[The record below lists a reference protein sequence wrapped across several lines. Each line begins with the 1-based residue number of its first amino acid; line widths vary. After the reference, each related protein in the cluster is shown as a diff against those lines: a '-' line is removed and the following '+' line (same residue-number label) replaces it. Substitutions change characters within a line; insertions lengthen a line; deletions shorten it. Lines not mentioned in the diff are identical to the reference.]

1 MLKNFEQ
8 RPKEMIELSVTEL
21 VPEVTTYCGRRA
33 VLKKFHNWFE
43 VEVEFPDISETI
55 TTNYGL
61 YLCGNIRSK
70 RDFLRFSRHRISL
83 KIGDMGVATD
93 GRKYCIA
100 DALTGNDYT
109 ILLENGILIKGATG
123 ADLSNGRFG
132 DKKKRL
138 VAPDECAVGVSRVNK
153 KGDVGTIVAV
163 YAPREQKY
171 PWHVDVK
178 FVKDG
183 VETVVQGTFRQFMHG
198 TILCPMLLSESHK
211 KQPAVSPATQS
222 CDLTPEQVPPYRVT
236 KDGHF
241 YEFGTGPDS
250 RGHYQVFVDQ
260 VLVKKVDL
268 ADYMN
273 GTIKLSKTW
282 EKARQCIGEVRLSNR
297 EKQIVTLVKWYD
309 TSNVTLSVNGE
320 LAEHRTYQNFRKG
333 KISSDCTKEAREQ
346 YSKNLQMRRE
356 NAAFFRRQAAIGRIY
371 VNFKGQRYALVS
383 QRSTNDVTIVFE
395 SGTKVNTTWY
405 ACVNGR
411 IFDPEEPEC
420 IPAVKEVNE
429 AYDADQAAGRDAY
442 ADIETCRPAPIPE
455 RLAEMLITQIT
466 ANVNA
471 GHMDW
476 TVSCTDS
483 DGNAESRDNLI
494 RDIGVEL
501 GRCTTSLRLY
511 ATISTESIGTMLNEL
526 AQITSD
532 VSEKL
537 QDSGIRDAQLRS
549 DITKIAQISQ
559 MSFDGRAN
567 NAYLE
572 KILNVVAEA
581 ANRLTELLK

>member
-1 MLKNFEQ
+1 MAKNFEQ
-8 RPKEMIELSVTEL
+8 RPKEIIELSIKEL

-33 VLKKFHNWFE
+33 VLQKFHDWLK
-43 VEVEFPDISETI
+43 VEVEFPEIAETI

-70 RDFLRFSRHRISL
+70 RDFLRFNRNKISI
-83 KIGDMGVATD
+83 KIGDMGIATD
-93 GRKYCIA
+93 GRKYCIV

-109 ILLENGILIKGATG
+109 VLLENGILIKGATG
-123 ADLSNGRFG
+123 ADLSHGRFG

-138 VAPDECAVGVSRVNK
+138 IAPDQCEIGVSMMNK

-163 YAPREQKY
+163 YAPRKQSY

-178 FVKDG
+178 FVKNG
-183 VETVVQGTFRQFMHG
+183 IETVVQGTFRQFMHG
-198 TILCPMLLSESHK
+198 TILCPIPSSK
-211 KQPAVSPATQS
+211 SRKNQPAVLSATQP
-222 CDLTPEQVPPYRVT
+222 CNLTPEQVPPYRVT

-241 YEFGTGPDS
+241 YELESGPDS
-250 RGHYQVFVDQ
+250 RGHYRVFVDQ

-268 ADYMN
+268 TDYMN
-273 GTIKLSKTW
+273 GTIKLGQVW

-297 EKQIVTLVKWYD
+297 ERQIVTLVRWYD
-309 TSNVTLSVNGE
+309 ASNVTLSVNGE

-371 VNFKGQRYALVS
+371 VNFKGQRYVLVN

-405 ACVNGR
+405 ACINGR
-411 IFDPEEPEC
+411 IFDPEAPEC

-429 AYDADQAAGRDAY
+429 AYDADQATGRDTFAK
-442 ADIETCRPAPIPE
+442 IGMCQPAPIPE
-455 RLAEMLITQIT
+455 RLAEMLINQIT
-466 ANVNA
+466 ANANT
-471 GHMDW
+471 GYMDW
-476 TVSCTDS
+476 VASCTDS
-483 DGNAESRDNLI
+483 DGNTEARNILV

-501 GRCTTSLRLY
+501 GRCATSLRLY
-511 ATISTESIGTMLNEL
+511 ATISTDSVGTILNEL

-532 VSEKL
+532 VSDKL
-537 QDSGIRDAQLRS
+537 QNTDIRDTQLRS
-549 DITKIAQISQ
+549 DIAKIAQISQ

-581 ANRLTELLK
+581 ANRLTELLQ